1 MHVTPIHWPAC
12 TQPRKCWPAQ
22 HNTLYQTVCTRASW
36 WAASID
42 HGVGSACIAARTGRA
57 RGRSSCKIDQPDAD
71 SGILLAVLTDLACM
85 LAIPVYHVVYA
96 SSRPRRAAH
105 AGRLPDDSVTASC
118 SR

>member
-1 MHVTPIHWPAC
+1 VHA
-12 TQPRKCWPAQ
+12 
-22 HNTLYQTVCTRASW
+22 LRAV
-36 WAASID
+36 
-42 HGVGSACIAARTGRA
+42 HRTGTPRA
-57 RGRSSCKIDQPDAD
+57 PPPRRRSSCKIDQPDAD